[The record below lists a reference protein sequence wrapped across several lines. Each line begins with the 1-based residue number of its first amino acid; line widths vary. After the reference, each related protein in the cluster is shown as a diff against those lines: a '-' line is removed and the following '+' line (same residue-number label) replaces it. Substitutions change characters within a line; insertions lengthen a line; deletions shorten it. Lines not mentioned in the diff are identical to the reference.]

1 MRRIFILIALVT
13 LASCGSSK
21 KSVSSRSDKLMI
33 ENLAN
38 FTAEEIKNSFPNATI
53 NEGTGMFE
61 EGTVEKDFTVLY
73 PETPNEI
80 HITWTDNSKTKIDE
94 IRFSDNGK
102 WKSKSG
108 IKIGTTYS
116 ELNKMNGKP
125 ISFYGFGW
133 DYSGA
138 VLWNDGKL
146 EDGKLRVFI
155 GPDNEVNA
163 KYYGDRIIKATP
175 EEIEALDLKVETILL
190 HLGE

>member
-1 MRRIFILIALVT
+1 MRKFFILISLVT

-21 KSVSSRSDKLMI
+21 KSVTGNSDKFVI
-33 ENLAN
+33 ENLTD
-38 FTAEEIKNSFPNATI
+38 FSAEDIRNSFPDANIT
-53 NEGTGMFE
+53 EGTGMFE

-73 PETPNEI
+73 PETSNEL
-80 HITWTDNSKTKIDE
+80 HITWADNSKTKIDE

-116 ELNKMNGKP
+116 ELNEMNGKP

-146 EDGKLRVFI
+146 ENGNLRVFI

-163 KYYGDRIIKATP
+163 KYYGDRIIKASP
-175 EEIEALDLKVETILL
+175 EEIEALDLKVQTILL

>member
-1 MRRIFILIALVT
+1 MRRFFIFIALVT
-13 LASCGSSK
+13 LVSCGSSK
-21 KSVSSRSDKLMI
+21 KSVSGKSDKFVI
-33 ENLAN
+33 ENLID
-38 FTAEEIKNSFPNATI
+38 FSAEEIKNSFPDANI
-53 NEGTGMFE
+53 DEGTGMFE

-73 PETPNEI
+73 PETPHEL
-80 HITWTDNSKTKIDE
+80 HITWADNSKTKIDE

-108 IKIGTTYS
+108 IKIGTTYN
-116 ELNKMNGKP
+116 ELNEMNGKP

-138 VLWNDGKL
+138 VLWNNGKL

-163 KYYGDRIIKATP
+163 KYYGDRIIEAS
-175 EEIEALDLKVETILL
+175 EEDIEALDLKVQTILL

>member
-38 FTAEEIKNSFPNATI
+38 FTAEEIKNSFPDATI
-53 NEGTGMFE
+53 NEGMGMFE

-73 PETPNEI
+73 PETPNEL
-80 HITWTDNSKTKIDE
+80 HITWADNSKTKIDE
-94 IRFSDNGK
+94 IRFSDKGK

-138 VLWNDGKL
+138 VLWSDGKL

>member
-1 MRRIFILIALVT
+1 MRRIFILITLVT

-21 KSVSSRSDKLMI
+21 KSTSSGSDKLMI

-73 PETPNEI
+73 AETPDEI

-146 EDGKLRVFI
+146 ENGKLRVFI

-175 EEIEALDLKVETILL
+175 EEIEALDLKVQTILL

>member
-21 KSVSSRSDKLMI
+21 KSVSSRFDKLMI

-146 EDGKLRVFI
+146 ENGKLRVFI

-175 EEIEALDLKVETILL
+175 EEIEALDLKVQTILL

>member
-1 MRRIFILIALVT
+1 MRKFFILITLVT

-21 KSVSSRSDKLMI
+21 KSASEKSNKFVI
-33 ENLAN
+33 ENLAS
-38 FTAEEIKNSFPNATI
+38 FTAEEIKTSFPDANI
-53 NEGTGMFE
+53 EEGTGMFE
-61 EGTVEKDFTVLY
+61 EGTEEQYFMILY
-73 PETPNEI
+73 PETPNEL
-80 HITWTDNSKTKIDE
+80 HITWAENNKSKIDE
-94 IRFSDNGK
+94 IRFSDAGK
-102 WKSKSG
+102 WSSKSG

-116 ELNKMNGKP
+116 ELNKMNGTP

-146 EDGKLRVFI
+146 ENGNLRVFV
-155 GPDNEVNA
+155 GPKNEVNA

-175 EEIEALDLKVETILL
+175 EEIEALDLKVKTILL